1 AMGPTTELS
10 RTIFEPPTSSYK
22 VGVAFLAWL
31 NGLQPHFA
39 MLDGLQARR
48 PAAHLV
54 RVFEL
59 AAAARVLRFPALAAE
74 RMDAYLASAGRP

>member
-1 AMGPTTELS
+1 MGPTTELS
-10 RTIFEPPTSSYK
+10 RTIFEPPTPNYK
-22 VGVAFLAWL
+22 AGVAFLAWL

-39 MLDGLQARR
+39 MLGGFQARR

-59 AAAARVLRFPALAAE
+59 AAAAGALRSPGLAAE
-74 RMDAYLASAGRP
+74 RMTSYLATEGRP